1 MISLSLTHG
10 RRVRRRHRRAALA
23 WLMRCAAGLATVGV
37 AMIYYAEA
45 RFSVVTSYRAAG
57 SNNPFVRFWNDAP
70 REMRSQL
77 HYVMWAGAALGF
89 IVPAVVFAF
98 IELLGSEQ
106 SLEDLKRSSVQL
118 ADTRGGGRLG
128 KIRWHLTNRKASLA
142 LTLVMMAS
150 VAIWVGR
157 TWDRAG
163 RENWGS
169 SWDVSE
175 HGGRAYWLIMLERSS
190 LYAGMAGLLPMTLIG
205 IPLGRTSA
213 LW

>member
-1 MISLSLTHG
+1 
-10 RRVRRRHRRAALA
+10 
-23 WLMRCAAGLATVGV
+23 
-37 AMIYYAEA
+37 
-45 RFSVVTSYRAAG
+45 
-57 SNNPFVRFWNDAP
+57 
-70 REMRSQL
+70 MRSQL

-106 SLEDLKRSSVQL
+106 SLEDLKRSSVQP
-118 ADTRGGGRLG
+118 ADTRGGGRLR

-169 SWDVSE
+169 SWDISE